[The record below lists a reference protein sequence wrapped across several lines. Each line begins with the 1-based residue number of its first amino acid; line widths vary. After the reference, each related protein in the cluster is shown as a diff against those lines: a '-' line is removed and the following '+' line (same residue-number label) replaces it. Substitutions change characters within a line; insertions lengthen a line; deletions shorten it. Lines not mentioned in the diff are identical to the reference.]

1 LSRIHTQRRESS
13 LRIIAGAAKGRPI
26 DAVSSSTRPT
36 SDRAREA
43 LFSTLA
49 SEFGDFE
56 GLRVL
61 DLYAGTGAIAL
72 EALSRGAALVHC
84 VENNENAVSAINKNY
99 DSIKSAQLPGT
110 FHLYAMSVHRFLQDQ
125 AAQSYHFIYIDPPY
139 DVEDIDVIETLI
151 QLRDGGYL
159 NESTLIAVERNS
171 RVRELSWPDGY
182 EALREKKYGQAVIF
196 FGVLALAP

>member
-1 LSRIHTQRRESS
+1 M
-13 LRIIAGAAKGRPI
+13 RIIAGLAKGRTI

-56 GLRVL
+56 DLHVL

-72 EALSRGAALVHC
+72 EALSRGAAIVHA
-84 VENNENAVSAINKNY
+84 VEKDDAAAKAITSNHENLKTAHC
-99 DSIKSAQLPGT
+99 PGI
-110 FHLYAMSVHRFLQDQ
+110 FHLYAMSVHRFLQDK
-125 AAQSYHFIYIDPPY
+125 AAQPYHFIYIDPPY
-139 DVEDIDVIETLI
+139 DVDDLDVIENLI

-159 NESTLIAVERNS
+159 HPQALIAVERNS
-171 RVRELSWPDGY
+171 RVKEISWPDGM
-182 EALREKKYGQAVIF
+182 EALREKNYGQATIF
-196 FGVLALAP
+196 YGIPTLADGENG

>member
-1 LSRIHTQRRESS
+1 M
-13 LRIIAGAAKGRPI
+13 RIIAGLAKGRTI

-56 GLRVL
+56 GLNFL

-72 EALSRGAALVHC
+72 EALSRGAALVHA
-84 VENNENAVSAINKNY
+84 VEDDAAAKAITSNHENL
-99 DSIKSAQLPGT
+99 KSAHCPGI
-110 FHLYAMSVHRFLQDQ
+110 FHLYAMSVHRFLQDK
-125 AAQSYHFIYIDPPY
+125 AAQQYHFIYIDPPY
-139 DVEDIDVIETLI
+139 EVDDIDVVENLI

-159 NESTLIAVERNS
+159 HPQALIAVERNS
-171 RVRELSWPDGY
+171 RVKEISWPEGL
-182 EALREKKYGQAVIF
+182 EALREKNYGQATIF
-196 FGVLALAP
+196 YGVPTLPDGENG